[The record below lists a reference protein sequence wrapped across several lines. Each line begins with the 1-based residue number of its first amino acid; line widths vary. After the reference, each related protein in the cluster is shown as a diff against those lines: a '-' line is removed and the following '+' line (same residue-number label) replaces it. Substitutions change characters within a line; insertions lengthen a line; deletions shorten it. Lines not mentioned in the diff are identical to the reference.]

1 MLSCACAQQ
10 RVERWRQQASV
21 PAQLALQALR
31 PRSSHAHLPASCAVR
46 NPRHRRLSLARVQAW
61 RSRTQSLRRGTR
73 CRVMRSCGCCASLT
87 ATCLRCALR
96 PASRARGVT
105 LPRSRAS
112 GRGHRVSGGGRAAE
126 RLTEERL
133 EALVARAR
141 GGLERLDLRG
151 ARFIEDDGR
160 EAALQA
166 SPTRWTRSSSSS
178 QTRKANRTDA
188 LRWVS
193 HARWRRAAAACACWT
208 SKAWTVRRNLTTCGL
223 RPRKS

>member
-1 MLSCACAQQ
+1 M
-10 RVERWRQQASV
+10 
-21 PAQLALQALR
+21 ALQDAEPAPWDSLPRDALVR
-31 PRSSHAHLPASCAVR
+31 VLRQLDSHVPSLCAAACV
-46 NPRHRRLSLARVQAW
+46 ARAW
-61 RSRTQSLRRGTR
+61 RDAAAEPSLW
-73 CRVMRSCGCCASLT
+73 A
-87 ATCLRCALR
+87 R
-96 PASRARGVT
+96 PQG
-105 LPRSRAS
+105 LWW
-112 GRGHRVSGGGRAAE
+112 RAAE

-208 SKAWTVRRNLTTCGL
+208 SKAWTVRRNLTTCGP